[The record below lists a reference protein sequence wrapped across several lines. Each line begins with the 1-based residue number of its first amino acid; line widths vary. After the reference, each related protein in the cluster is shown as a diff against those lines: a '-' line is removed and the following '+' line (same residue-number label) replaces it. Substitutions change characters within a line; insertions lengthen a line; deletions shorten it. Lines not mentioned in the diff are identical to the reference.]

1 MKAVI
6 FAGGVGTRLWPLSR
20 QKSPKQFERIIGKK
34 STLELT
40 IDRLLPDF
48 SWSDIYIST
57 GQKYLSIIKKQL
69 PLLPEK
75 NIIAEPVKKDV
86 GPAVALVMGL
96 LAKQSPDEPVI
107 ILWSDHLVKN
117 KVRFKK
123 IIKAAASQVENDRG
137 GIVFIGQKARFPSIN
152 LGWIEFGKEIKKT
165 DDVSFYKFINF
176 KYRPD
181 ADTAQKY
188 FTDQRH
194 CWNLGYFVST
204 PRFIYDQFKRFTPQ
218 IYHLTEK
225 IVNSPSQKEYEIN
238 IEKEYKN
245 MPVINFDNAII
256 EQLDPA
262 VAQVINEDIGWSDLG
277 AWEAL
282 KNALEEK
289 KEDNITQGRVILD
302 HCIDNLIYNFDD
314 EKTIVAIDLDD
325 FIVVNTQDVLMVTK
339 KSSVGKIKEF
349 VEKLEKSKNNHLI

>member
-20 QKSPKQFERIIGKK
+20 KKSPKQFERIVGNK

-48 SWSDIYIST
+48 SWTDIYIST
-57 GQKYLSIIKKQL
+57 GQKYLPIIKKQL
-69 PLLPEK
+69 PLLPKK
-75 NIIAEPVKKDV
+75 NIITEPVKKDV

-96 LAKQSPDEPVI
+96 LSKKAPDEPVI

-117 KVRFKK
+117 KSRFKK
-123 IIKAAASQVENDRG
+123 IIKVAAKQVENNNG
-137 GIVFIGQKARFPSIN
+137 GIVFIGQKARFASTN
-152 LGWIEFGKEIKKT
+152 LGWIEFGKEIKKI
-165 DDVSFYKFINF
+165 DDVSLFTFINF

-181 ADTAQKY
+181 TDTAQKY
-188 FTDQRH
+188 FTDLTH

-204 PRFIYDQFKRFTPQ
+204 PRFIYEQFKRFTPQ
-218 IYHLTEK
+218 IYHITEK
-225 IVNSPSQKEYEIN
+225 IINSLGQKEYDEN

-245 MPVINFDNAII
+245 MPEINFDNAVI
-256 EQLDPA
+256 EQLDPN

-289 KEDNITQGRVILD
+289 KEDNITQGNVILD
-302 HCIDNLIYNFDD
+302 NCTDNLIYNFD
-314 EKTIVAIDLDD
+314 EAKTIVAIDLDD

-339 KSSVGKIKEF
+339 KTSVGKIKEL
-349 VEKLEKSKNNHLI
+349 VEKLEKSKNNHLV